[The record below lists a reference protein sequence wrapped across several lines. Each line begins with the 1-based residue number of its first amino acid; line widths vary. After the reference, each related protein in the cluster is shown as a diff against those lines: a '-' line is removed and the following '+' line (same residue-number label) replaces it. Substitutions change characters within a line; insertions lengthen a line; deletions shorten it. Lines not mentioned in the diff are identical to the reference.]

1 MKFSILIGI
10 FSVVGLPMMAIGKAA
25 PATKPATRPAASK
38 PAAAAQS
45 PEAKANLAVTKAATA
60 LKKEFL
66 DHQKDPV
73 APLRK
78 GSDYFSQNPDGE
90 VTADSILNALE
101 RRVGDDPVSDAY
113 IKWQLLSGV
122 KDKLDAKSGARAL
135 VIYQHA
141 PQPMIRPGT
150 DESEK
155 RQLYQMIP
163 NHVEN
168 PDVADE
174 YNKEW
179 NEKVFRT
186 RQANEPIFAYRNEL
200 FGKLPP
206 SLATFR
212 AGLQDAYVRV
222 QNGYAADL
230 FVEAMEKDVRDWA
243 HDARPAE
250 ISQLANLLSGLG
262 REMTGKNPKSPEY
275 LTQVHYDSKNQ
286 KLSWE
291 KARANFAKE
300 KELQE
305 LIAYLNSRAQTAG
318 PKR

>member
-1 MKFSILIGI
+1 M
-10 FSVVGLPMMAIGKAA
+10 V
-25 PATKPATRPAASK
+25 
-38 PAAAAQS
+38 
-45 PEAKANLAVTKAATA
+45 EA
-60 LKKEFL
+60 
-66 DHQKDPV
+66 DRD
-73 APLRK
+73 
-78 GSDYFSQNPDGE
+78 
-90 VTADSILNALE
+90 
-101 RRVGDDPVSDAY
+101 RVR
-113 IKWQLLSGV
+113 
-122 KDKLDAKSGARAL
+122 SGAIDGHYRWSLRIKLAGL
-135 VIYQHA
+135 SHKLKPSV
-141 PQPMIRPGT
+141 
-150 DESEK
+150 
-155 RQLYQMIP
+155 L
-163 NHVEN
+163 
-168 PDVADE
+168 
-174 YNKEW
+174 KEW

-230 FVEAMEKDVRDWA
+230 FVEAMEKDIRDWA
-243 HDARPAE
+243 HDAPPRE